1 MIFGRIVCL
10 FKGHRRGK
18 EADLKGDGY
27 SDDRRVLQAR
37 GAGMRLLRCPRC
49 GHETRYKVKQPKIVT
64 DDNPPASIT
73 VAQANAEYIA
83 KRKV

>member
-1 MIFGRIVCL
+1 VILGRIVCL

-27 SDDRRVLQAR
+27 SDDQRVLQA
-37 GAGMRLLRCPRC
+37 
-49 GHETRYKVKQPKIVT
+49 RYKVKQPKIVT